1 LRVENLFFNN
11 DKISNNCGTKK
22 FLVMSARRMNR
33 RSYDLNITSGL
44 DKKSLLLH
52 DTDTALK
59 LSTCSLRADGWYM
72 VSTDWMVQ
80 TREQTRAC

>member
-1 LRVENLFFNN
+1 
-11 DKISNNCGTKK
+11 
-22 FLVMSARRMNR
+22 MSARRMNR

-72 VSTDWMVQ
+72 DSTDWMVQ